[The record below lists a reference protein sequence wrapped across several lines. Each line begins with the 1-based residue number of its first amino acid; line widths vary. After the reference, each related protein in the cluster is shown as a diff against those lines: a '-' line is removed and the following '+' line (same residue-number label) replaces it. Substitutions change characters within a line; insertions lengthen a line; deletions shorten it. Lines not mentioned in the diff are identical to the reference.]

1 MKNKNIVITGANSG
15 LGYETARALAKMDA
29 NVIMLCRSL
38 EKGTQAAN
46 KIKAEY
52 PSAKLQ
58 VIPILLESQQN
69 IRQVAIEVRKQF
81 PVIDVLVN
89 NAGTWISELTF
100 TEDKVES
107 MFAVNHLAYFLLTH
121 ALYPNLILAEA
132 PRVVSVASDS
142 HFKGKINFE
151 DIHLTKNY
159 HGLRAYAQSKL
170 ANIHFMYELN
180 RRKPAEHLATYAVQ
194 PGLVKTD
201 IGVKKTNWL
210 HALAWK
216 LRRSG
221 GVTPDVGAQTQ
232 IFLASDP
239 TIQDQSG
246 LYWDK
251 CKPKP
256 SSSDTYKVDDSEKLW
271 NLCCEFCKI
280 NDFFKPD
287 F

>member
-1 MKNKNIVITGANSG
+1 MKNKNVVITGANAG

-29 NVIMLCRSL
+29 NVMMLCRSK
-38 EKGTQAAN
+38 EKGEAAAA
-46 KIKAEY
+46 KIKEEY
-52 PSAKLQ
+52 PSANLQ

-69 IRQVAIEVRKQF
+69 IRQVAGQIRQIF
-81 PVIDVLVN
+81 PVVDVLVN

-107 MFAVNHLAYFLLTH
+107 MFAINHLAYFLLTH
-121 ALYPNLILAEA
+121 ALYPNLILAEN

-142 HFKGKINFE
+142 HFKGKIHFD

-159 HGLRAYAQSKL
+159 HGLKAYAQSKM

-180 RRKPAEHLATYAVQ
+180 RRKPVNHLSTYAVQ

-221 GVTPDVGAQTQ
+221 GVNPDIGAQTQ

-239 TIQDQSG
+239 SVHNQSG

-256 SSSDTYKVDDSEKLW
+256 SSADTYKLDDAEKLW
-271 NLCCEFCKI
+271 QMCCDFCKI
-280 NDFFKPD
+280 EDFFKPD

>member
-1 MKNKNIVITGANSG
+1 
-15 LGYETARALAKMDA
+15 
-29 NVIMLCRSL
+29 
-38 EKGTQAAN
+38 
-46 KIKAEY
+46 
-52 PSAKLQ
+52 
-58 VIPILLESQQN
+58 
-69 IRQVAIEVRKQF
+69 
-81 PVIDVLVN
+81 VN

-107 MFAVNHLAYFLLTH
+107 MFAINHLAYFLLTH
-121 ALYPNLILAEA
+121 ALYPNLILAEN

-142 HFKGKINFE
+142 HFKGKIHFD

-159 HGLRAYAQSKL
+159 HGLKAYAQSKM

-180 RRKPAEHLATYAVQ
+180 RRKPVNHLSTFAVQ

-221 GVTPDVGAQTQ
+221 GVNPDIGAQTQ
-232 IFLASDP
+232 IFLASEP
-239 TIQDQSG
+239 SVHNQSG

-256 SSSDTYKVDDSEKLW
+256 SSADTYKLEDAERLW
-271 NLCCEFCKI
+271 QMCCEFCKI
-280 NDFFKPD
+280 EDFFNPD

>member
-1 MKNKNIVITGANSG
+1 MENKNIVITGANAG
-15 LGYETARALAKMDA
+15 LGFETARALAKMDA
-29 NVIMLCRSL
+29 NVMMLCRSL
-38 EKGTQAAN
+38 EKGTLAAD
-46 KIKAEY
+46 KIRAEY

-58 VIPILLESQQN
+58 VLPVLLESQQN
-69 IRQVAIEVRKQF
+69 IRQVALKIREEF

-107 MFAVNHLAYFLLTH
+107 MFAINHLAYFLLTH
-121 ALYPNLILAEA
+121 ALYPNLILAKE

-142 HFKGKINFE
+142 HFQGKINFE

-180 RRKPAEHLATYAVQ
+180 RRKPAEHLSTFAVQ

-221 GVTPDVGAQTQ
+221 GVSPEVGAQTQ
-232 IFLASDP
+232 IFLASNP
-239 TIQDQSG
+239 SIHEKSG

-251 CKPKP
+251 CKPK
-256 SSSDTYKVDDSEKLW
+256 SSSADTYKIEDAEKLW
-271 NLCCEFCKI
+271 DLCCEFCKI
-280 NDFFKPD
+280 DDFFKPD

>member
-1 MKNKNIVITGANSG
+1 MEANI
-15 LGYETARALAKMDA
+15 
-29 NVIMLCRSL
+29 IMLCRSP
-38 EKGTQAAN
+38 EKGKLAAD
-46 KIKAEY
+46 KIKGEFPA
-52 PSAKLQ
+52 AKLH
-58 VIPILLESQQN
+58 VLPVLLESQEN
-69 IRQVAIEVRKQF
+69 IRQVAVEIRQLF
-81 PVIDVLVN
+81 PVVDVLVN

-107 MFAVNHLAYFLLTH
+107 MFAINHLAYFLLTH
-121 ALYPNLILAEA
+121 ALYPQLMLSEN

-142 HFKGKINFE
+142 HFQGKIHFD
-151 DIHLTKNY
+151 DIHLTKHY
-159 HGLRAYAQSKL
+159 HGLKAYAQSKL
-170 ANIHFMYELN
+170 ANIHFMYALN
-180 RRKPAEHLATYAVQ
+180 RRKPIEKLSTFAVQ

-221 GVTPDVGAQTQ
+221 GVTPEIGAQTQ
-232 IFLASDP
+232 IYLASNEEVHS
-239 TIQDQSG
+239 QSG

-256 SSSDTYKVDDSEKLW
+256 SSADSYKTADADKLW
-271 NLCCEFCKI
+271 QICCQLCKI
-280 NDFFKPD
+280 DDFFNPD

>member
-15 LGYETARALAKMDA
+15 LGFETARALAKMEA

-38 EKGTQAAN
+38 EKGNLAAD

-52 PSAKLQ
+52 PSANLQ
-58 VIPILLESQQN
+58 VLPVLLESQAN
-69 IRQVAIEVRKQF
+69 IRQVAIEIRKFF

-89 NAGTWISELTF
+89 NAGTWISELTY

-107 MFAVNHLAYFLLTH
+107 MFAINHLAYFLLTH
-121 ALYPNLILAEA
+121 ALYPNLILSDA

-142 HFKGKINFE
+142 HFQGKINFD

-180 RRKPAEHLATYAVQ
+180 RRKPVEKLSTYAVQ

-221 GVTPDVGAQTQ
+221 GVTPEVGAQTQ
-232 IFLASDP
+232 IYLASNP
-239 TIQDQSG
+239 AIHSQSG

-251 CKPKP
+251 CNPKA
-256 SSSDTYKVDDSEKLW
+256 SSADSYKTADAGKLW
-271 NLCCEFCKI
+271 QICCQLCKI
-280 NDFFKPD
+280 DDFFNPD

>member
-1 MKNKNIVITGANSG
+1 MENKNIVITGANSG

-81 PVIDVLVN
+81 PIIDVLVN

-151 DIHLTKNY
+151 DIHLSKNY

-180 RRKPAEHLATYAVQ
+180 RRKPVEHLATFAVQ

-239 TIQDQSG
+239 NIQDQSG

-280 NDFFKPD
+280 DDFFKPD

>member
-1 MKNKNIVITGANSG
+1 MENKNIVITGANSG

-38 EKGTQAAN
+38 EKGTKAAN

-69 IRQVAIEVRKQF
+69 IRQVALEVRKQF

-121 ALYPNLILAEA
+121 ALYPNLMLAEA

-142 HFKGKINFE
+142 HFKGKINFD
-151 DIHLTKNY
+151 DIHLSKNY

-180 RRKPAEHLATYAVQ
+180 RRKPVEHLSTFAVQ

-232 IFLASDP
+232 IFLASEP
-239 TIQDQSG
+239 SVHNQSG

-256 SSSDTYKVDDSEKLW
+256 SSADTYKLEDAEKLW

-280 NDFFKPD
+280 DDYFNPGF
-287 F
+287 

>member
-1 MKNKNIVITGANSG
+1 MKRRRLKLKRNTPAN
-15 LGYETARALAKMDA
+15 
-29 NVIMLCRSL
+29 
-38 EKGTQAAN
+38 
-46 KIKAEY
+46 
-52 PSAKLQ
+52 LQ
-58 VIPILLESQQN
+58 VLTILLESQQN
-69 IRQVAIEVRKQF
+69 IRQVAGQIRQIF
-81 PVIDVLVN
+81 PVVDVLVN

-107 MFAVNHLAYFLLTH
+107 MFAINHLAYFLLTH
-121 ALYPNLILAEA
+121 ALYPNLILAEN

-142 HFKGKINFE
+142 HFKGKINFD

-159 HGLRAYAQSKL
+159 HGLKAYAQSKM

-180 RRKPAEHLATYAVQ
+180 RRKPVNHLSTFAVQ

-221 GVTPDVGAQTQ
+221 GVNPDIGAQTQ
-232 IFLASDP
+232 IFLASEP
-239 TIQDQSG
+239 SVHNQSG

-256 SSSDTYKVDDSEKLW
+256 SSADTYKLDDAEKLW
-271 NLCCEFCKI
+271 QMCCDFCKI
-280 NDFFKPD
+280 DDFFKPD

>member
-69 IRQVAIEVRKQF
+69 IRKVAIEVRKQF

-280 NDFFKPD
+280 NDFFKPE

>member
-280 NDFFKPD
+280 NDFFKPE